1 MRYRRLTTPQ
11 PTPEAE
17 IDSPEII
24 EAAAFVESGDELLAM
39 LAELARY
46 GMELAQAQ
54 RDYAMARLAAVTVAG
69 AALNHGEDPTAAFNK
84 ISQTVRRTIALQL
97 KLKEDVGKRRAGL
110 TVDRAAKRAE
120 QAADHAG
127 AVKTAIKSALVGA
140 YLTGANMTD
149 FDAEEDPETADFR
162 QLEEQELLH
171 DAEDLL
177 GDLDQYG
184 DWLNRPVG
192 ETVVRLCVA
201 LGLEPA
207 GCIKQGDKWMVRRPD
222 TLYETLQEE
231 RRTSSSLPQSGEG
244 QAAQR
249 PGWGAAGD
257 PSMIDVAA
265 TPHPDRFA
273 ICPSP

>member
-1 MRYRRLTTPQ
+1 MRYRPLTTPQ

-54 RDYAMARLAAVTVAG
+54 RDYAMARLAAVTADG
-69 AALNHGEDPTAAFNK
+69 SALNHGEDPTAAFNK

-110 TVDRAAKRAE
+110 TVERASRSARRAD
-120 QAADHAG
+120 DHAG
-127 AVKTAIKSALVGA
+127 AVKKAIDSALTDIFYA
-140 YLTGANMTD
+140 DLLLTDVDLNAGPYDPVEFEHDEMLE
-149 FDAEEDPETADFR
+149 DAER
-162 QLEEQELLH
+162 LL
-171 DAEDLL
+171 DDL
-177 GDLDQYG
+177 GDCG

-192 ETVVRLCVA
+192 ETVARLCVS
-201 LGLEPA
+201 LGLYPDS
-207 GCIKQGDKWMVRRPD
+207 CIKRGDTWLIRRPD
-222 TLYETLQEE
+222 TEYEVILEE

-244 QAAQR
+244 Q
-249 PGWGAAGD
+249 
-257 PSMIDVAA
+257 
-265 TPHPDRFA
+265 TPT
-273 ICPSP
+273 CPP